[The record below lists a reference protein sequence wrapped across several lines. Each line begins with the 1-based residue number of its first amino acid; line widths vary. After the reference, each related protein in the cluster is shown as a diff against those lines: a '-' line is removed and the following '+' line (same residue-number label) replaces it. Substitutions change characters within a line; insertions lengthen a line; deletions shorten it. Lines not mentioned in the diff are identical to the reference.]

1 MIQEKKFRRLEQTY
15 YSLFSFGIFREP
27 TFLNAFFLFDDFTD
41 GPEVGESKDAEY
53 CGKENGLHI
62 KRDNHADKA
71 EHKEDPPTFFGEIVL
86 AFDYDRMVNAD
97 NEKGNNTCQ

>member
-1 MIQEKKFRRLEQTY
+1 MEQTY

-41 GPEVGESKDAEY
+41 GPEVGESKDTEDSR
-53 CGKENGLHI
+53 KENGLHI

-71 EHKEDPPTFFGEIVL
+71 EHKENPPTFLGKIVL
-86 AFDYDRMVNAD
+86 AFNHDRMVNTD
-97 NEKGNNTCQ
+97 DEKGDNPCQ